1 MKGTLCARLARNLTV
16 SCTLLSSSLI
26 FFCASMAQPALAA
39 TEPEPFT
46 PGLPLAEDTL
56 YRHKLSVGYLM
67 LRPQS
72 VGHGLNVSLPTAIVP
87 PARNFT
93 ADNVET
99 RVGDVETLGIFY
111 SYAFDEHW
119 GLELFGGIP
128 PEVELYAQGSI
139 NLPVTVLQ
147 LPPLPINPGLP
158 NFGGQLQPGGATEL
172 LNIGDPANNP
182 IATGKA
188 WLPTVIAT
196 YTFFDNNAL
205 IRPYLGLGL
214 SYGFLTDIKI
224 NPHVTAALN
233 ERGALLALITGNA
246 STVSLEGE
254 ADPFLSVVGTLGVD
268 INLTE
273 QLGFKASASY
283 MPSSTEAR
291 VLIRDS
297 KGQQIGEISS
307 DIPIDPLIF
316 FLAFS
321 YRFNL

>member
-1 MKGTLCARLARNLTV
+1 MKTNRLALPYAV
-16 SCTLLSSSLI
+16 LFPVC
-26 FFCASMAQPALAA
+26 FCAFMVLPALAVA
-39 TEPEPFT
+39 EAEPWV
-46 PGLPLAEDTL
+46 PGLPLAEDML
-56 YRHKLSVGYLM
+56 YRHKLSLGYLM

-87 PARNFT
+87 PARSFT
-93 ADNVET
+93 AENVET
-99 RVGDVETLGIFY
+99 RVGDVETLGLFY
-111 SYAFDEHW
+111 SYAFDTHW

-128 PEVELYAQGSI
+128 PEVELHARGSI

-158 NFGGQLQPGGATEL
+158 NFGGQLQAGGATEL

-188 WLPTVIAT
+188 WLPTAIAT

-224 NPHVTAALN
+224 NPHITAALN
-233 ERGALLALITGNA
+233 ERGALLALITGNPDA
-246 STVSLEGE
+246 STVNLEGE
-254 ADPFLSVVGTLGVD
+254 ADPFFSVVGTLGVD

-273 QLGFKASASY
+273 QFGLKASASY

-291 VLIRDS
+291 VLIKDS

-307 DIPIDPLIF
+307 NIPIDPLIF
-316 FLAFS
+316 FVAFS